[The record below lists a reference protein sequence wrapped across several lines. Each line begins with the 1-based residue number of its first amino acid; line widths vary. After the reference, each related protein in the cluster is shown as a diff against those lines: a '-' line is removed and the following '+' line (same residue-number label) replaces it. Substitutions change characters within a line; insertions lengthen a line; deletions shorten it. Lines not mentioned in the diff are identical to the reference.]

1 MRPSS
6 ESGRARRLVCLLSFA
21 CCVGVVQACG
31 PRRVTLPTDAGTPF
45 PDFAQV
51 HQMLSAAC
59 RGVRT
64 LTAELALAG
73 RAGPDRLRGR
83 VQAGFTRPSAMRL
96 EGVAPFGPP
105 AFILVARERTAT
117 LVLPRESGVLRGAQA
132 DEILGA
138 LVGVALGPADVLA
151 ILTGCVVPD
160 PKPAAGRLHQGGWA
174 SISLMD
180 GAELFLRRPAATWQ
194 IRAARRNGWQIE
206 YPDWNGQFPPVVR
219 LISDAQAVAVDVT
232 ASLSQI
238 QANTDLDA
246 AALTAVDIPSD
257 ARPVTL
263 EQLRAAGP
271 LRDAESKD
279 SALRGKP

>member
-1 MRPSS
+1 MMPS
-6 ESGRARRLVCLLSFA
+6 ESGFARHFFCFLSFA
-21 CCVGVVQACG
+21 CCVCVIPACG
-31 PRRVTLPTDAGTPF
+31 PRRVALPTDTGTPF

-51 HQMLSAAC
+51 HQTLSATC

-279 SALRGKP
+279 SALRGQK